1 MFLVWDWIIF
11 KIVDGRLEVKSF
23 SSKYEI
29 YRSVKMELYKI
40 TIPKDDAW
48 HVIEAFGQ
56 KGFAHLIDL
65 NKQE

>member
-1 MFLVWDWIIF
+1 M
-11 KIVDGRLEVKSF
+11 EVKSF